1 MRTFI
6 PSLKFAPALMI
17 FALLLGATVASPAAA
32 AASSD
37 CQDLAWAYY
46 YHYYQGNTAYAG
58 QLLDWYNSAG
68 C

>member
-1 MRTFI
+1 MRKFA
-6 PSLKFAPALMI
+6 PLLKFAPALMGLVMVGGM
-17 FALLLGATVASPAAA
+17 AVSAGPAAA
-32 AASSD
+32 ASTD

-46 YHYYQGNTAYAG
+46 YHYYQGNTGYAG